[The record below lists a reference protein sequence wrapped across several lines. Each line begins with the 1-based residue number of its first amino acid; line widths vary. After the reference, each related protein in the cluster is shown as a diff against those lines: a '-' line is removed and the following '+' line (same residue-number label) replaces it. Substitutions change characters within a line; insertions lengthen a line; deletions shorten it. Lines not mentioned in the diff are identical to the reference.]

1 MAAAGVRVKGGT
13 WQDFLERYLVD
24 TSKMSHPSTQFE
36 TTTEVLQHARDLAKQ
51 HLVST
56 MKLGMLPGSW
66 CFETDPEKRK
76 EHPDF
81 PNTGTVR
88 GSQMHK
94 DLNLQMWLAIKD
106 KLKKHLTH
114 ITAKDFVDDEAY
126 DDDACEFHLRD
137 AAGNI
142 TERFPIL
149 AYALQKINESAKGKS
164 SVVKESLRQL
174 IYGLKAPT
182 TISDGAIIAMNEQ
195 CHKIAHKWDAYNSL
209 VKSSEPELVEDVLE
223 MIKDMS
229 KTDTLSFPYQDFLSR
244 HKSEESLN
252 GILTHF
258 KNFVRHEIEETQ
270 SIRSKRGKKEG
281 KAAVPI
287 NTAAP
292 TSDKKCPLH
301 PNAAHNMQDC
311 NLLKHYAKAAQQTP
325 NSGNG
330 GSSSNGNRQGGSS
343 SNGNRQG
350 GSSSNGNRQGSSS
363 NNNRQGG
370 SFNGNGKRNN
380 KRPPFTNNAHAPY
393 KRQNTQANAAQ
404 IAQQTQK
411 KLDTKGS
418 YQGNNWDEAIWRA
431 HHPSANHVS
440 VAPPN
445 STSYNA
451 EQLAQAMAAAT
462 GAGTINAFHVAPE
475 NEEEVDQ
482 NILPVTF
489 NKDLTVTFN
498 KDEDDDDY
506 HYDVSQYADDEME
519 EDDELNVEETTN
531 EVHDQKVLTVIKPI
545 TFNDIDPVILKVK
558 LFNDYL
564 IKYVSLKTNDTQEE
578 FEIMRQRHLDG
589 IHEGMSTLC
598 QVTDAKD
605 LTEDQLGNMSY
616 ITAMLDAFADPEDSR
631 DWIWAVMCE
640 YGNLRGTLDH
650 FITDPDPVMAAKQED
665 GMSASDTY
673 VTSSSEERGSS
684 ADDEFPPSELNDG
697 HVGATGLTTSES
709 DSDSHISTGS
719 TSSVDE
725 ECQSESSIDFS
736 EPEV

>member
-1 MAAAGVRVKGGT
+1 MAAARPSNQT
-13 WQDFLERYLVD
+13 WQNYLDRFVVD
-24 TSKMSHPSTQFE
+24 LVKLSHPSTQFE
-36 TTTEVLQHARDLAKQ
+36 TTTEVIQHARDLAKQ
-51 HLVST
+51 YLVST
-56 MKLGMLPGSW
+56 MKLGLLPGSW

-81 PNTGTVR
+81 PNTDTVR
-88 GSQMHK
+88 GRQIHK
-94 DLNLQMWLAIKD
+94 DLNLQMWFALKD
-106 KLKKHLTH
+106 KLKKPLPDIAATG
-114 ITAKDFVDDEAY
+114 FVDDEAY
-126 DDDACEFHLRD
+126 DDDASEFHLRD

-149 AYALQKINESAKGKS
+149 AYALQKINEQAKGKS

-182 TISDGAIIAMNEQ
+182 SISDGAIIAMNDQ
-195 CHKIAHKWDAYNSL
+195 CNKIQIKWDAYNSI

-270 SIRSKRGKKEG
+270 SIRSKRGKKDG

-440 VAPPN
+440 VATPN
-445 STSYNA
+445 AASYNA
-451 EQLAQAMAAAT
+451 DQLAQAMAAAT
-462 GAGTINAFHVAPE
+462 GAGNINAFHVAPE

-498 KDEDDDDY
+498 NEDDDDY

-519 EDDELNVEETTN
+519 EEDELNVEETTN
-531 EVHDQKVLTVIKPI
+531 EVHDQKELKVIKPI
-545 TFNDIDPVILKVK
+545 TVFEMHAVIHKVNK
-558 LFNDYL
+558 FNDYL
-564 IKYVSLKTNDTQEE
+564 RKYAARQTNDTPKE
-578 FEIMRQRHLDG
+578 FNIMRQRHLDG
-589 IHEGMSTLC
+589 IHADMSALC
-598 QVTDAKD
+598 PVTDAKE
-605 LTEDQLGNMSY
+605 LTEEQLGNMSY
-616 ITAMLDAFADPEDSR
+616 ITAMLDAFADPEEYTHWIR
-631 DWIWAVMCE
+631 DVLIE
-640 YGNLRGTLDH
+640 YGNVRGTIDH
-650 FITDPDPVMAAKQED
+650 FITDTAPVMLARHEN
-665 GMSASDTY
+665 GMSASDTL
-673 VTSSSEERGSS
+673 VTSSEEESVTYES
-684 ADDEFPPSELNDG
+684 NDG
-697 HVGATGLTTSES
+697 YVGATGLTTSES
-709 DSDSHISTGS
+709 DSDSHISTGT

>member
-56 MKLGMLPGSW
+56 MKSGTAPGSW
-66 CFETDPEKRK
+66 CFEEDPVKRH

-195 CHKIAHKWDAYNSL
+195 VHKIGHKWDAYNSL
-209 VKSSEPELVEDVLE
+209 VKSSEPELVEDVLD

-244 HKSEESLN
+244 HKNEESLH

-270 SIRSKRGKKEG
+270 SIRSKRGKKDG

-350 GSSSNGNRQGSSS
+350 GSSSHGNRQGSSS
-363 NNNRQGG
+363 NYNRQGG

-380 KRPPFTNNAHAPY
+380 KRPQFTNNAHAPY

-440 VAPPN
+440 VATPN
-445 STSYNA
+445 AASYNA
-451 EQLAQAMAAAT
+451 DQLAQAMAAAT

-498 KDEDDDDY
+498 NEDDDDY

-519 EDDELNVEETTN
+519 EEDELNVEETTN
-531 EVHDQKVLTVIKPI
+531 EVHDQKELKVIKPI
-545 TFNDIDPVILKVK
+545 TVFEMHAVIHKVNK
-558 LFNDYL
+558 FNDYL
-564 IKYVSLKTNDTQEE
+564 RKYAARQTNDTPKE
-578 FEIMRQRHLDG
+578 FNIMRQRHLDG
-589 IHEGMSTLC
+589 IHADMSALC
-598 QVTDAKD
+598 PVIDAKG
-605 LTEDQLGNMSY
+605 LTEEQLGNMSY
-616 ITAMLDAFADPEDSR
+616 ITAMLDAFADPEDSW

-650 FITDPDPVMAAKQED
+650 FITDPDPVMAARQED
-665 GMSASDTY
+665 
-673 VTSSSEERGSS
+673 RK
-684 ADDEFPPSELNDG
+684 
-697 HVGATGLTTSES
+697 
-709 DSDSHISTGS
+709 
-719 TSSVDE
+719 SV
-725 ECQSESSIDFS
+725 
-736 EPEV
+736 V

>member
-1 MAAAGVRVKGGT
+1 MAAAGARVKGGT

-24 TSKMSHPSTQFE
+24 TTKMSHPSTQFE

-56 MKLGMLPGSW
+56 MKQGLLPGSW
-66 CFETDPEKRK
+66 CFEEDPVKRH

-195 CHKIAHKWDAYNSL
+195 VHKIANKWDAYNSL
-209 VKSSEPELVEDVLE
+209 VKSSEPELVEDVLD

-244 HKSEESLN
+244 HKSEKSLH

-350 GSSSNGNRQGSSS
+350 GSSSHGNRQGSSS
-363 NNNRQGG
+363 NYNRQGG

-506 HYDVSQYADDEME
+506 HYDVSQDADDEME

-531 EVHDQKVLTVIKPI
+531 EVHDKKVLTVIKPI

-589 IHEGMSTLC
+589 IHEGMSALC

-616 ITAMLDAFADPEDSR
+616 ITAMLDAFSTPEEYM
-631 DWIWAVMCE
+631 DWILSVICE
-640 YGNLRGTLDH
+640 RTNLRDTLDH
-650 FITDPDPVMAAKQED
+650 FITDPDPVMVARQED
-665 GMSASDTY
+665 GMSASDTW
-673 VTSSSEERGSS
+673 VTSSEEQEYITSES
-684 ADDEFPPSELNDG
+684 NDG

-709 DSDSHISTGS
+709 DSDSHISTGT

>member
-1 MAAAGVRVKGGT
+1 
-13 WQDFLERYLVD
+13 
-24 TSKMSHPSTQFE
+24 
-36 TTTEVLQHARDLAKQ
+36 
-51 HLVST
+51 
-56 MKLGMLPGSW
+56 
-66 CFETDPEKRK
+66 
-76 EHPDF
+76 
-81 PNTGTVR
+81 
-88 GSQMHK
+88 MHK

-270 SIRSKRGKKEG
+270 SIRSKRGKKDG

-311 NLLKHYAKAAQQTP
+311 NLLKHFAKAAQQTP

-350 GSSSNGNRQGSSS
+350 GSSRTAIAKAAARRGNRQGSSS
-363 NNNRQGG
+363 NDNRQGG

-380 KRPPFTNNAHAPY
+380 KRRAFNNTGSAPY
-393 KRQNTQANAAQ
+393 KRQTTQANAAQ
-404 IAQQTQK
+404 IVQQT
-411 KLDTKGS
+411 LDPEGRFKGNP
-418 YQGNNWDEAIWRA
+418 NNFDKDIWLA
-431 HHPSANHVS
+431 NHPSANHVS

-445 STSYNA
+445 ATSYNA
-451 EQLAQAMAAAT
+451 DQLAQAMAAAT

-506 HYDVSQYADDEME
+506 HYDVSQDADDEME

-531 EVHDQKVLTVIKPI
+531 EVHDQKELKVIKPI
-545 TFNDIDPVILKVK
+545 TV
-558 LFNDYL
+558 
-564 IKYVSLKTNDTQEE
+564 
-578 FEIMRQRHLDG
+578 
-589 IHEGMSTLC
+589 
-598 QVTDAKD
+598 
-605 LTEDQLGNMSY
+605 
-616 ITAMLDAFADPEDSR
+616 
-631 DWIWAVMCE
+631 CE
-640 YGNLRGTLDH
+640 MH
-650 FITDPDPVMAAKQED
+650 
-665 GMSASDTY
+665 ASDPQGQQ
-673 VTSSSEERGSS
+673 V
-684 ADDEFPPSELNDG
+684 
-697 HVGATGLTTSES
+697 
-709 DSDSHISTGS
+709 
-719 TSSVDE
+719 
-725 ECQSESSIDFS
+725 
-736 EPEV
+736 